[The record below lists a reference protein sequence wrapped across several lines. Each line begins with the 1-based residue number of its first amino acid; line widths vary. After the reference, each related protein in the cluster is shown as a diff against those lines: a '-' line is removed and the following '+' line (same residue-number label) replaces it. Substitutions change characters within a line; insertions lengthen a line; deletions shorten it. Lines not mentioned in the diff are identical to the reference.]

1 VLDPIGGQTGR
12 TNWRS
17 VLRWREDWQMPSLPS
32 MIATVTPRRASVL
45 PVPYRPRALLQG
57 PAELHR
63 AVDQRDASYEGLFLV
78 GVKTTR
84 IFCRPTCPSKQAK
97 RENREFFATASEAG
111 AAGYRPCLRC
121 KPLERAGEHPAW
133 VLRIMEVLDAEPAK
147 RLTDA
152 KLRQMGIVAATARR
166 YFVGRFGMTLHAFA
180 RARRLG
186 LALDRLQQGN
196 PVTPTGFDTGFESD
210 SGFRDAFKRLFG
222 VNPGAARDTAPI
234 LATLIPSPLGPL
246 LAAATED
253 GLCMLE
259 FADREKLPKQA
270 ADLSRF
276 YRRPV
281 VPGRNEHIE
290 RIELELTEYF
300 AGERKTFDVPLDL
313 KGTEFQER
321 VWKELLNIP
330 FGKTVSYEEL
340 AIRIGS
346 PKAQRAVGLA
356 NGRNRIPIV
365 VPCHRVIQKN
375 GQLRGYGGGL
385 WRKQFLLDLEVGGK
399 LALGS

>member
-1 VLDPIGGQTGR
+1 
-12 TNWRS
+12 
-17 VLRWREDWQMPSLPS
+17 
-32 MIATVTPRRASVL
+32 MIATMSPPSVKTTAA
-45 PVPYRPRALLQG
+45 PYRPRTLLHG

-63 AVDQRDASYEGLFLV
+63 AVDERDASYEGLFLV
-78 GVKTTR
+78 GVKTTG
-84 IFCRPTCPSKQAK
+84 IFCRPTCPSKPALRQ
-97 RENREFFATASEAG
+97 NREFFATASDAT

-121 KPLERAGEHPAW
+121 KPLEKAGEHPGW
-133 VLRIMEVLDAEPAK
+133 VLQIMEALDAEPTK

-152 KLRQMGIVAATARR
+152 KLRKMALVPATARR
-166 YFVGRFGMTLHAFA
+166 YFIGRFGMTLHAYA

-196 PVTPTGFDTGFESD
+196 PVTPTGFDSGFESD

-222 VNPGAARDTAPI
+222 KNPGEARGTAPI

-270 ADLSRF
+270 ADLMRF
-276 YRRPV
+276 YGQPV
-281 VPGRNEHIE
+281 VPGRNQHID
-290 RIELELTEYF
+290 RIARELDEYF
-300 AGERKTFDVPLDL
+300 AGERQQFDVPLDL

-330 FGKTVSYEEL
+330 FGETISYEGL
-340 AIRIGS
+340 ATRIGK
-346 PKAQRAVGLA
+346 PTAQRAVGLA

-385 WRKQFLLDLEVGGK
+385 WRKQFLLDLELKTAG
-399 LALGS
+399 LSLGI

>member
-1 VLDPIGGQTGR
+1 
-12 TNWRS
+12 
-17 VLRWREDWQMPSLPS
+17 
-32 MIATVTPRRASVL
+32 MIATMTPRRATAL
-45 PVPYRPRALLQG
+45 TVPYRPRTLLQG

-63 AVDQRDASYEGLFLV
+63 AVETRDPSYEGLFIV
-78 GVKTTR
+78 GVRTTR
-84 IFCRPTCPSKQAK
+84 IFCRPTCPSKQA
-97 RENREFFATASEAG
+97 RPENRQFFATVTDAS
-111 AAGYRPCLRC
+111 AAGYRPCRRC

-133 VLRIMEVLDAEPAK
+133 VLRIMEVLDAEPTR

-152 KLRQMGIVAATARR
+152 RLRNMGIVAATARR
-166 YFVGRFGMTLHAFA
+166 YFVGRFGMTLHAYA

-196 PVTPTGFDTGFESD
+196 PVTPTGFDSGFESD

-222 VNPGAARDTAPI
+222 VSPGAARGTAPI
-234 LATLIPSPLGPL
+234 VATLIASPLGPL

-259 FADREKLPKQA
+259 YADREKLPKQA
-270 ADLSRF
+270 ADLTRF
-276 YRRPV
+276 YGRPV

-290 RIELELTEYF
+290 QIDRELTEYF
-300 AGERKTFDVPLDL
+300 AGERKGFDVPLDL
-313 KGTEFQER
+313 KGTEFQEK

-330 FGKTVSYEEL
+330 FGQTISYEAL
-340 AIRIGS
+340 ATRIGR
-346 PKAQRAVGLA
+346 PTAQRAVGLA
-356 NGRNRIPIV
+356 NGRNRVPIV

-385 WRKQFLLDLEVGGK
+385 WRKQFLLDLEVGARE
-399 LALGS
+399 LAP

>member
-1 VLDPIGGQTGR
+1 
-12 TNWRS
+12 
-17 VLRWREDWQMPSLPS
+17 
-32 MIATVTPRRASVL
+32 MIATVTPRRASAL
-45 PVPYRPRALLQG
+45 SVPYRPRALLQG

-63 AVDQRDASYEGLFLV
+63 AVDQRDASYEGLFIV

-97 RENREFFATASEAG
+97 RENRQFFATVTDAS

-133 VLRIMEVLDAEPAK
+133 VHRILEVLDAEPTK

-152 KLRQMGIVAATARR
+152 KLRTMGIVAATARR
-166 YFVGRFGMTLHAFA
+166 YFVGRFGMTLHAYA

-186 LALDRLQQGN
+186 FALDRIQQGN
-196 PVTPTGFDTGFESD
+196 PVTPTGFDSGFESD
-210 SGFRDAFKRLFG
+210 SGFREAFKRLFG
-222 VNPGAARDTAPI
+222 VSPGAARETAPI
-234 LATLIPSPLGPL
+234 LATVIPSPLGPL

-276 YRRPV
+276 YARPV

-290 RIELELTEYF
+290 QIDRELTEYF
-300 AGERKTFDVPLDL
+300 AGERQQFDVPLDL
-313 KGTEFQER
+313 KGTEFQEK

-330 FGKTVSYEEL
+330 FGETICYEEL
-340 AIRIGS
+340 ATRIGK
-346 PKAQRAVGLA
+346 PTAQRAVGLA
-356 NGRNRIPIV
+356 NGRNRVPIV

-385 WRKQFLLDLEVGGK
+385 WRKQFLLDLEVGTRE
-399 LALGS
+399 LGS

>member
-1 VLDPIGGQTGR
+1 
-12 TNWRS
+12 
-17 VLRWREDWQMPSLPS
+17 
-32 MIATVTPRRASVL
+32 MIAIVNPIRTKPSA
-45 PVPYRPRALLQG
+45 VPYRPRMLLHG
-57 PAELHR
+57 SAELHR
-63 AVDQRDASYEGLFLV
+63 AVDERDASYEGLFLV

-84 IFCRPTCPSKQAK
+84 IFCRPTCPSKQAL
-97 RENREFFATASEAG
+97 RRNREFFATAGDAS

-121 KPLERAGEHPAW
+121 KPLEKAGEHPRW
-133 VLRIMEVLDAEPAK
+133 VLQIMGALDGEPTK

-152 KLRQMGIVAATARR
+152 KLRKMGIVPATARR
-166 YFVGRFGMTLHAFA
+166 YFIGRFGMTLHAYA

-186 LALDRLQQGN
+186 FALDRLQQGN
-196 PVTPTGFDTGFESD
+196 PVTPTGFD

-222 VNPGAARDTAPI
+222 LNPGEARGTTPI
-234 LATLIPSPLGPL
+234 VATLIPSPLGPL

-270 ADLSRF
+270 ADLTRF

-281 VPGRNEHIE
+281 VPGRNQHID
-290 RIELELTEYF
+290 RIARELDEYF
-300 AGERKTFDVPLDL
+300 AGERQQFDVPLDL
-313 KGTEFQER
+313 KGTEFQEK
-321 VWKELLNIP
+321 VWKELVNIP
-330 FGKTVSYEEL
+330 FGETISYEEL
-340 AIRIGS
+340 ATRIGK
-346 PKAQRAVGLA
+346 PTAQRAVGLA

-385 WRKQFLLDLEVGGK
+385 WRKQFLLDLELKAAGVT
-399 LALGS
+399 LGI